1 MKNGPLTEIDKVLM
15 GVRYSRQKALASMDG
30 STFRR
35 LRNIT

>member
-30 STFRR
+30 CRGILVT
-35 LRNIT
+35 TCY